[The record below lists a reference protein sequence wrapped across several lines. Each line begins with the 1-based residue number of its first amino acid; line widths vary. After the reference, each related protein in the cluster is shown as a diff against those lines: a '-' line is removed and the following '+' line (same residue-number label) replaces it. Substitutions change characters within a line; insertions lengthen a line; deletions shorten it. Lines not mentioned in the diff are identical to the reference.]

1 MPSINFDGIFLCIYD
16 IYICMPK
23 KASKYKIYMLPSNFS
38 EMEHYIETHK
48 VQMTEQVVSSIE
60 YALSKNLS
68 FVEVFSFKNSD
79 FVITIQRESFMENLE
94 NVFKYYVDTENYEL
108 CARVKSIENK
118 LKSILIKKKMH
129 EKK

>member
-1 MPSINFDGIFLCIYD
+1 MS
-16 IYICMPK
+16 MPK
-23 KASKYKIYMLPSNFS
+23 KAFKYKIYMLPSNFT
-38 EMEHYIETHK
+38 EMERYIETHK

-79 FVITIQRESFMENLE
+79 FVITIPRESFIENLE
-94 NVFKYYVDTENYEL
+94 NVFKYYIDTEKYEL
-108 CARVKSIENK
+108 CARVKLLDDK
-118 LKSILIKKKMH
+118 LKNIITKKKMH